1 MERSLFPSRER
12 ARAAVMAGQVQV
24 GGQTIL
30 KPGTLVDTEA
40 DITINGPALPYV
52 SRGGLKLQKAI
63 EEFGI
68 NFNGMVVL
76 DVGAS
81 TGGFTDCALQHGAHK
96 VYALDVGHGLLDWTL
111 RSDPRIVLL
120 EKVNVR
126 YLDPEM
132 IPEKA
137 DIVTVDVSFISLL
150 KTLGPITAVMKK
162 GAQLIALVKPQFEV
176 GRHQVGKHGV
186 VKDASAHCEVL
197 LRVAGGMRASGLCP
211 WGLTFSPIRGPK
223 GNIEFLV
230 AADYLADRHRLAA
243 EAKITEVVQQS
254 HKLLLGE

>member
-1 MERSLFPSRER
+1 
-12 ARAAVMAGQVQV
+12 MAGQVQV
-24 GGQTIL
+24 GGRTIS
-30 KPGTLVDTEA
+30 KPGTLVSPQA
-40 DITINGPALPYV
+40 DIAVGNQTLPYV
-52 SRGGLKLQKAI
+52 SRGGLKLEKAI
-63 EEFGI
+63 KEFGLNFI
-68 NFNGMVVL
+68 NMVVL

-81 TGGFTDCALQHGAHK
+81 TGGFTDCALQHGARR

-111 RSDPRIVLL
+111 RTDPRVVAL

-132 IPEKA
+132 IPERV
-137 DIVTVDVSFISLL
+137 DIATVDVSFISLL
-150 KTLGPITAVMKK
+150 KILGPVSAVMKR
-162 GAQLIALVKPQFEV
+162 GAHLVALVKPQFEA

-186 VKDASAHCEVL
+186 VRDASVHCEVL
-197 LRVAGGMRASGLCP
+197 LRITGHMREIGLYP

-230 AADYLADRHRLAA
+230 AADYLVNQHVLLL
-243 EAKITEVVQQS
+243 EAKVKEVVQQS